1 MTGSL
6 RQSYVTVLGL
16 YLGHHRNLHVR
27 DVISQQHM
35 CFVDRYC
42 NIYFIS
48 LVNWQ
53 CRELH
58 SAVKE
63 YLLIKKEPF
72 KKPLWQ
78 YSNCTAKH
86 HAKPFDYV
94 PIPDIHQGCLTNTC
108 DRIL

>member
-48 LVNWQ
+48 
-53 CRELH
+53 
-58 SAVKE
+58 
-63 YLLIKKEPF
+63 F